1 MDRAKLREAQ
11 LKVTETELAGVL
23 IIEPDVY
30 QDARGFF
37 LETYHQNRYR
47 DLGIQAEFV
56 QDNMSLSKKGTLR
69 GLHFQHPHAQ
79 AKLVQVAKGTV
90 FDVVVDIRRG
100 SPTFG
105 KWTAKYLSDD
115 KSRQIFVPEGF
126 AHGFCVMSEYAV
138 FIYKCSEFYA
148 RECEGG
154 ILWSDPGLD
163 IRWPVENPLVSEK
176 DMQLPRLKDLATDR
190 LPVYR

>member
-1 MDRAKLREAQ
+1 M
-11 LKVTETELAGVL
+11 KVTETELEGVL

-30 QDARGFF
+30 QDVRGYF

-47 DLGIQAEFV
+47 DLGIQSDFV
-56 QDNMSLSKKGTLR
+56 QDNMSFSKKGTLR
-69 GLHFQHPHAQ
+69 GLHFQQPHDQ

-105 KWTAKYLSDD
+105 KWTATYLSDE
-115 KSRQIFVPEGF
+115 KSRQIFIPEGF

-138 FIYKCSEFYA
+138 FIYKCSDFYVP
-148 RECEGG
+148 ECEGG
-154 ILWSDPGLD
+154 ILWSDPDLK
-163 IRWPVENPLVSEK
+163 IKWPVENALVSEK
-176 DMQLPRLKDLATDR
+176 DMKLPRLKDLANDV